1 MRYSPFLWN
10 ITLSDWNAERLKYT
24 SCRKEHVSKLLILLE
39 CGRYDETKTYWTTFW
54 NFVWRYKL
62 TDDFHYL
69 NCIRMLKMLCSS
81 KSNFRN
87 TKMIHLEKNKMSF
100 ITSHAI
106 TNCQFPSS
114 FIAGKTRLYDSG
126 FYDTAWVNNC
136 TNVNKMDGILH
147 GKHHSPCI
155 VRLSYGMLLE

>member
-24 SCRKEHVSKLLILLE
+24 SCRKEHVSTSLILRE
-39 CGRYDETKTYWTTFW
+39 CERYDETKTYWIKFW
-54 NFVWRYKL
+54 NFVWRYKW
-62 TDDFHYL
+62 TDHLAIYLLMEFHYL

-81 KSNFRN
+81 KNKFRS

-114 FIAGKTRLYDSG
+114 FITGKTRLYDSG
-126 FYDTAWVNNC
+126 FYYTAWVNNC
-136 TNVNKMDGILH
+136 TNVSKILH
-147 GKHHSPCI
+147 GNI
-155 VRLSYGMLLE
+155 ILRVL

>member
-1 MRYSPFLWN
+1 
-10 ITLSDWNAERLKYT
+10 
-24 SCRKEHVSKLLILLE
+24 
-39 CGRYDETKTYWTTFW
+39 
-54 NFVWRYKL
+54 
-62 TDDFHYL
+62 
-69 NCIRMLKMLCSS
+69 MLCSS

-126 FYDTAWVNNC
+126 FYYTAWVDNC

>member
-24 SCRKEHVSKLLILLE
+24 SCRKEHVSKSLILLE
-39 CGRYDETKTYWTTFW
+39 CGRYDETKTYWITFW
-54 NFVWRYKL
+54 NL
-62 TDDFHYL
+62 TEFHHL

-87 TKMIHLEKNKMSF
+87 TKIIHLEKNKMSF

-126 FYDTAWVNNC
+126 FYYTVWVNNC

-147 GKHHSPCI
+147 GNI
-155 VRLSYGMLLE
+155 ILRVL

>member
-1 MRYSPFLWN
+1 MRYSPFFMKYYIVRLECWTIEIHLLKEGACFKIINTAWVWKVWWN
-10 ITLSDWNAERLKYT
+10 Q
-24 SCRKEHVSKLLILLE
+24 KLLNNILKF
-39 CGRYDETKTYWTTFW
+39 CMSIQMNGS
-54 NFVWRYKL
+54 
-62 TDDFHYL
+62 FHYL

-126 FYDTAWVNNC
+126 FYYTVWVNNC

-147 GKHHSPCI
+147 GNI
-155 VRLSYGMLLE
+155 ILRVL